1 VSRRETIRGSDDA
14 ASAAGN
20 VPKRDHPEIGR
31 RGMCGSEVMRKRY
44 IDTEIKEIEE
54 RYEEILIHK

>member
-44 IDTEIKEIEE
+44 IDTEIKKDRREI
-54 RYEEILIHK
+54 